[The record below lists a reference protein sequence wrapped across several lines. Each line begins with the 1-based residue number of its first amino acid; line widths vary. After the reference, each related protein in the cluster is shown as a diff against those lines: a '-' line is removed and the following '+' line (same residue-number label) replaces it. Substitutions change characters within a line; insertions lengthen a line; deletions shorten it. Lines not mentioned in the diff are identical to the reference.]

1 MSPFNAGGTRETSF
15 AAVEITPELPDADV
29 ISADDLDEREFRID
43 TYRASGAGGQHVN
56 KTDSAVR
63 ITHLETGVV
72 ASCQSERSQRR
83 NRENAMKFLKARL
96 HAHYMEEER
105 KRMEKIE
112 QDKMDIA
119 WGSQIRSYV
128 LQPYTLVKDHRTNI
142 EAGNV
147 DAVLD
152 GDIDLFIEGY
162 LKSGQTVTRSESDE
176 ADNRTETE

>member
-1 MSPFNAGGTRETSF
+1 
-15 AAVEITPELPDADV
+15 
-29 ISADDLDEREFRID
+29 
-43 TYRASGAGGQHVN
+43 
-56 KTDSAVR
+56 
-63 ITHLETGVV
+63 
-72 ASCQSERSQRR
+72 
-83 NRENAMKFLKARL
+83 MKFLKARL